1 MKRRCRDRQS
11 PERYR
16 VASTVRERINPI
28 ARSGIN
34 RRSLEVAPSEALLG
48 RERGR
53 KVGGPRR
60 WSNVSAGKA
69 AGDRHLHS
77 VSVVNL
83 ASGEEGVF

>member
-53 KVGGPRR
+53 KVGGHVDGATYRQEKP
-60 WSNVSAGKA
+60 
-69 AGDRHLHS
+69 
-77 VSVVNL
+77 L
-83 ASGEEGVF
+83 ATATFTQFR